1 MIRVMIAEDV
11 RLLRETLTTV
21 LELEDDLAV
30 VAAVERGDEIVRVA
44 TQTTPDVAL
53 LDIDLPG
60 VDGLTGAQLLRD
72 VLPACRT
79 VILTGLTRPGHL
91 RRALAVGAS
100 GFLLKHA
107 PPQQLI
113 DGIRK
118 VAAGERVVDPQLAL
132 AALETPDS
140 PLAAREADV
149 LRLAAT
155 GAEPDEIA
163 SALFLSVGTVRNY
176 LSSAITRLDARN
188 RVDAIRIATEQGWL

>member
-11 RLLRETLTTV
+11 RLLRETLSAV
-21 LELEDDLAV
+21 LALEDDLRV
-30 VAAVERGDEIVRVA
+30 VAAVERGEDIVPAAQRF
-44 TQTTPDVAL
+44 QPDIAL

-60 VDGLTGAQLLRD
+60 VDGLTAAQLLSEQVPD
-72 VLPACRT
+72 CRS

-91 RRALAVGAS
+91 RRALAAGAS
-100 GFLLKHA
+100 GFLLKHS
-107 PPQQLI
+107 PPQALI

-118 VAAGERVVDPQLAL
+118 VAAGERVVDPQVAL
-132 AALETPDS
+132 AALETPDK
-140 PLAAREADV
+140 PLPSREVDV

-163 SALFLSVGTVRNY
+163 AALFLSVGTVRNY

-188 RVDAIRIATEQGWL
+188 RVDAIRIATDQGWL

>member
-11 RLLRETLTTV
+11 LLLRETLTTV
-21 LELEDDLAV
+21 LELEEDISV
-30 VAAVERGDEIVRVA
+30 VAAVERGDDIARVA
-44 TQTTPDVAL
+44 TQTAPDVAL

-60 VDGLTGAQLLRD
+60 VDGLTGAEQLRE
-72 VLPACRT
+72 VLPSCRT
-79 VILTGLTRPGHL
+79 VILTGLARPGHL

-107 PPQQLI
+107 PPQVLI

-118 VAAGERVVDPQLAL
+118 VARGERVVDPQLAL
-132 AALETPDS
+132 AALETPTS

-155 GAEPDEIA
+155 GAEPEEIA

-176 LSSAITRLDARN
+176 LSAAITRLDARN
-188 RVDAIRIATEQGWL
+188 RIDAIRIATEQGWL

>member
-11 RLLRETLTTV
+11 LLLRETLTTV
-21 LELEDDLAV
+21 LELEDDISV
-30 VAAVERGDEIVRVA
+30 VAGVERGDDIARVA
-44 TQTTPDVAL
+44 TQAAPDVAL

-60 VDGLTGAQLLRD
+60 VDGLTGAGQLRA
-72 VLPACRT
+72 VLPSCRV
-79 VILTGLTRPGHL
+79 VILTGLARPGHL

-107 PPQQLI
+107 PPQVLI

-118 VAAGERVVDPQLAL
+118 VARGERVVDPQIAL
-132 AALETPDS
+132 AALETPTS

-155 GAEPDEIA
+155 GAEPEEIA

-176 LSSAITRLDARN
+176 LSAAITRLDARN

>member
-11 RLLRETLTTV
+11 RLLRETLSAV
-21 LELEDDLAV
+21 LDLEDDLRV
-30 VAAVERGDEIVRVA
+30 VAAVERGDDVVPAARRS
-44 TQTTPDVAL
+44 TPDIAL

-60 VDGLTGAQLLRD
+60 VDGLTAARLLSEHVPD
-72 VLPACRT
+72 CRT

-91 RRALAVGAS
+91 RRALAAGAC
-100 GFLLKHA
+100 GFLLQHS
-107 PPQQLI
+107 PPQALI

-118 VAAGERVVDPQLAL
+118 VAAGERVVDPQVAL
-132 AALETPDS
+132 AALETPDN
-140 PLAAREADV
+140 PLPAREVDV

-163 SALFLSVGTVRNY
+163 AALFLSVGTVRNY

-188 RVDAIRIATEQGWL
+188 RVDAIRIATDQGWL

>member
-11 RLLRETLTTV
+11 RLLRETLGAV
-21 LELEDDLAV
+21 LALEDDLRV
-30 VAAVERGDEIVRVA
+30 VAAVERGDDIVPAAQRSR
-44 TQTTPDVAL
+44 PDVAL

-60 VDGLTGAQLLRD
+60 VDGLTAARLLGEQVPD
-72 VLPACRT
+72 CRT

-91 RRALAVGAS
+91 RRALAAGAS
-100 GFLLKHA
+100 GFLLKHS
-107 PPQQLI
+107 PPQALI

-118 VAAGERVVDPQLAL
+118 VAAGERVVDPQVAL
-132 AALETPDS
+132 AALETPDN
-140 PLAAREADV
+140 PLPGREVEV

-163 SALFLSVGTVRNY
+163 AALFLGVGTVRNY

-188 RVDAIRIATEQGWL
+188 RVDAIRIATDQGWL

>member
-11 RLLRETLTTV
+11 LLLRETLTTV
-21 LELEDDLAV
+21 LELEEDISV
-30 VAAVERGDEIVRVA
+30 VAAVERGDDIARVA
-44 TQTTPDVAL
+44 TQAAPDVAL

-60 VDGLTGAQLLRD
+60 VDGLTGAGQLRA
-72 VLPACRT
+72 VLPSCRV
-79 VILTGLTRPGHL
+79 VILTGLARPGHL

-107 PPQQLI
+107 PPQVLI

-118 VAAGERVVDPQLAL
+118 VARGERVVDPQIAL
-132 AALETPDS
+132 AALETPTS

-155 GAEPDEIA
+155 GAQPEEIA

-176 LSSAITRLDARN
+176 LSAAITRLDARN

>member
-44 TQTTPDVAL
+44 TQTTPDIAL

>member
-11 RLLRETLTTV
+11 LLLRETLTTV
-21 LELEDDLAV
+21 LELEDDLSV
-30 VAAVERGDEIVRVA
+30 VAAVERGDDIARVA
-44 TQTTPDVAL
+44 TRAVPDVAL

-60 VDGLTGAQLLRD
+60 VDGLTAAGELRE
-72 VLPACRT
+72 VLPSCRV
-79 VILTGLTRPGHL
+79 VILTGLARPGHL

-100 GFLLKHA
+100 GFLVKHA
-107 PPQQLI
+107 PPQVLI

-118 VAAGERVVDPQLAL
+118 VARGERVVDPQIAL
-132 AALETPDS
+132 AALETPTS

-155 GAEPDEIA
+155 GAEPEEIA

-176 LSSAITRLDARN
+176 LSAAITRLDARN